1 MSRRREPR
9 PAPALELKTTRL
21 AGIQVILNSAEHAAL
36 DTHLSTLF
44 AATPDFFDGEA
55 AVFEC
60 GRLPADAPSPDWAWL
75 ARELESRGLNPFA
88 VQNASAELAAAAREA
103 GLLVLNDTATAPA
116 VAAEPAAAPDPA
128 AAIAALAAAAREA
141 GLLNDAAPAPAA
153 PAATPTRI
161 IDKPLRSGQRVYAAG
176 GDIVVLAAVNPGA
189 EVIADGTIHVYAP
202 LKGRA
207 LAGARGD
214 TSARIFTTQLEAELV
229 SIAGVYR
236 TFDTAPDAAV
246 AKKPAQIRLADASQI
261 VIEPL

>member
-1 MSRRREPR
+1 MPRRREPR

-36 DTHLSTLF
+36 DTHLTTLF
-44 AATPDFFDGEA
+44 AATPDFFGGEA

-60 GRLPADAPSPDWAWL
+60 SRLPADAASPDWVWL
-75 ARELESRGLNPFA
+75 AQELKNRGLNPFA
-88 VQNASAELAAAAREA
+88 VQNASAELAAAATQA
-103 GLLVLNDTATAPA
+103 GLLVLNQATPAPAAA
-116 VAAEPAAAPDPA
+116 VAAAAEPEPAAAAPA
-128 AAIAALAAAAREA
+128 AAVAA
-141 GLLNDAAPAPAA
+141 
-153 PAATPTRI
+153 PTRI

-189 EVIADGTIHVYAP
+189 EVIADGSIHVYAP

-236 TFDTAPDAAV
+236 TFESAPDAAV
-246 AKKPAQIRLADASQI
+246 AGKPAQIRLADASQI
-261 VIEPL
+261 VIEPLQPQ

>member
-1 MSRRREPR
+1 MPRRREPR
-9 PAPALELKTTRL
+9 PTPALELKTTRL
-21 AGIQVILNSAEHAAL
+21 AGIQILLNSAEHTAL
-36 DTHLSTLF
+36 HTHISTLF
-44 AATPDFFDGEA
+44 AATPDFFGGEA

-60 GRLPADAPSPDWAWL
+60 GRLPADAASPDWVWL
-75 ARELESRGLNPFA
+75 MAELKSRGLNPFA
-88 VQNASAELAAAAREA
+88 VQNASDELAAAATRA
-103 GLLVLNDTATAPA
+103 GLLVLNAAAPA
-116 VAAEPAAAPDPA
+116 PVAAEPAPEPESAPDAAEPA
-128 AAIAALAAAAREA
+128 EPAE
-141 GLLNDAAPAPAA
+141 PTAPAA
-153 PAATPTRI
+153 VPTRI

-189 EVIADGTIHVYAP
+189 EVIADGSIHVYAP

-214 TSARIFTTQLEAELV
+214 VTARIFTTHLEAELV

-236 TFDTAPDAAV
+236 TFDTALDAAV

>member
-1 MSRRREPR
+1 MPRRREPR

-44 AATPDFFDGEA
+44 AATPDFFGGEA

-75 ARELESRGLNPFA
+75 ARELKSRGLNPFA
-88 VQNASAELAAAAREA
+88 VQNASAELAAAAQQA
-103 GLLVLNDTATAPA
+103 GLLVLND
-116 VAAEPAAAPDPA
+116 V
-128 AAIAALAAAAREA
+128 
-141 GLLNDAAPAPAA
+141 APAPAA
-153 PAATPTRI
+153 AEPEPVPEPEAVPAPEPAPSATAPTRI

-189 EVIADGTIHVYAP
+189 EVIADGSIHVYAP

-214 TSARIFTTQLEAELV
+214 TSARIFTTHLEAELV

-236 TFDTAPDAAV
+236 TFDAAPDAAV
-246 AKKPAQIRLADASQI
+246 ARKPAQIRLADASQI

>member
-1 MSRRREPR
+1 MPRRREPR

-36 DTHLSTLF
+36 ATHISTLF
-44 AATPDFFDGEA
+44 AATPDFFGGEA

-60 GRLPADAPSPDWAWL
+60 GRLPADAASPDWAWL
-75 ARELESRGLNPFA
+75 AQELKSRGLNPFA
-88 VQNASAELAAAAREA
+88 VQNASAELAASARQA
-103 GLLVLNDTATAPA
+103 GLLVLNA
-116 VAAEPAAAPDPA
+116 
-128 AAIAALAAAAREA
+128 
-141 GLLNDAAPAPAA
+141 AAPAPAA
-153 PAATPTRI
+153 VMAEPEPVAAPEAVPAPPAVASAAVPTRI

-189 EVIADGTIHVYAP
+189 EVIADGSIHVYAP

-214 TSARIFTTQLEAELV
+214 VTARIFTTHLEAELV

-236 TFDTAPDAAV
+236 TFDTALDATV
-246 AKKPAQIRLADASQI
+246 AKKPAQIRLAAASQI

>member
-1 MSRRREPR
+1 MPRRREPR

-36 DTHLSTLF
+36 DTHLTTLF
-44 AATPDFFDGEA
+44 AATPDFFGGEA

-60 GRLPADAPSPDWAWL
+60 SRLPADAASPDWVWL
-75 ARELESRGLNPFA
+75 AQELKNRGLNPFA
-88 VQNASAELAAAAREA
+88 VQNASAELAAAATQA
-103 GLLVLNDTATAPA
+103 GLLVLNQ
-116 VAAEPAAAPDPA
+116 
-128 AAIAALAAAAREA
+128 
-141 GLLNDAAPAPAA
+141 AA
-153 PAATPTRI
+153 PAAAASAPTRI

-189 EVIADGTIHVYAP
+189 EVIADGSIHVYAP

-214 TSARIFTTQLEAELV
+214 TAARIFTTQLEAELV

-236 TFDTAPDAAV
+236 TFESAPDAAV
-246 AKKPAQIRLADASQI
+246 AGKPAQIPLADASQI
-261 VIEPL
+261 VIEPLHPQ

>member
-1 MSRRREPR
+1 M
-9 PAPALELKTTRL
+9 PALELKTTRL

-44 AATPDFFDGEA
+44 AATPDFFGGEA

-60 GRLPADAPSPDWAWL
+60 GRLPADAASPDWGWL
-75 ARELESRGLNPFA
+75 AHELRSRGLNPFA
-88 VQNASAELAAAAREA
+88 VQNASADLAASALKA
-103 GLLVLNDTATAPA
+103 GLLVLNDAAPA
-116 VAAEPAAAPDPA
+116 PVAAEPEPQPEPE
-128 AAIAALAAAAREA
+128 ITPIP
-141 GLLNDAAPAPAA
+141 DAAPPKAA
-153 PAATPTRI
+153 APTRI

-189 EVIADGTIHVYAP
+189 EVIADGSIHVYAP

-214 TSARIFTTQLEAELV
+214 TSARIFTTHLEAELV
-229 SIAGVYR
+229 SIAGIYR
-236 TFDTAPDAAV
+236 TFDTTPDAAV

>member
-1 MSRRREPR
+1 MPRRREPR

-21 AGIQVILNSAEHAAL
+21 AGIQIILNSAEHAAL
-36 DTHLSTLF
+36 DTHISTLF
-44 AATPDFFDGEA
+44 AATPDFFGGEP

-75 ARELESRGLNPFA
+75 AQELKSRGLNPFA
-88 VQNASAELAAAAREA
+88 VQNASPELAARAVEA
-103 GLLVLNDTATAPA
+103 GLLVLNDAAPAPA
-116 VAAEPAAAPDPA
+116 VAAVEPEPAPASEPEAKPDA
-128 AAIAALAAAAREA
+128 E
-141 GLLNDAAPAPAA
+141 PAA
-153 PAATPTRI
+153 PASAPTRI

-189 EVIADGTIHVYAP
+189 EVIADGSIHVYAP

-214 TSARIFTTQLEAELV
+214 TSARIFTTHLEAELV

-236 TFDTAPDAAV
+236 TFESALDAPLAR
-246 AKKPAQIRLADASQI
+246 KPAQIRLADASQI

>member
-1 MSRRREPR
+1 MPRRREPR

-21 AGIQVILNSAEHAAL
+21 AGIQVVLNSAEHEAL
-36 DTHLSTLF
+36 NSHLTTIF
-44 AATPDFFDGEA
+44 AATPDFFGGEA

-60 GRLPADAPSPDWAWL
+60 GRLAADAVSPDWRWL
-75 ARELESRGLNPFA
+75 AQELKDRGLNPFA
-88 VQNASAELAAAAREA
+88 VQNASPEIAAAAAEA
-103 GLLVLNDTATAPA
+103 GLLVLNAAAASAPA
-116 VAAEPAAAPDPA
+116 AVEAAAVREPEPEPGPAAASA
-128 AAIAALAAAAREA
+128 
-141 GLLNDAAPAPAA
+141 
-153 PAATPTRI
+153 PTRV

-189 EVIADGTIHVYAP
+189 EVIADGSIHVYAP

-214 TSARIFTTQLEAELV
+214 TAARIFTTHLEAELV

-236 TFDTAPDAAV
+236 TFDAAPDAAV
-246 AKKPAQIRLADASQI
+246 ARKPAQIRLADASQI

>member
-1 MSRRREPR
+1 MPRRREPR

-36 DTHLSTLF
+36 NTHLTTLF
-44 AATPDFFDGEA
+44 AATPDFFGGEA

-60 GRLPADAPSPDWAWL
+60 GRLPADAASPDWGWL
-75 ARELESRGLNPFA
+75 AQELKSRGLNPFA
-88 VQNASAELAAAAREA
+88 VQNASPTLAASALQA
-103 GLLVLNDTATAPA
+103 GLLVLNDAAPA
-116 VAAEPAAAPDPA
+116 VATVEASPQPEPEAE
-128 AAIAALAAAAREA
+128 
-141 GLLNDAAPAPAA
+141 APAESPSEIPAR
-153 PAATPTRI
+153 TPTRV
-161 IDKPLRSGQRVYAAG
+161 IDKPLRSGQRIYAAG

-189 EVIADGTIHVYAP
+189 EVIADGSIHVYAP

-214 TSARIFTTQLEAELV
+214 TTARIFTTHLEAELV

-236 TFDTAPDAAV
+236 TFDTALDV
-246 AKKPAQIRLADASQI
+246 ALARKPAQIWLADASQI

>member
-1 MSRRREPR
+1 MPRRREPR

-36 DTHLSTLF
+36 ATHISTLF
-44 AATPDFFDGEA
+44 AATPDFFGGEA

-60 GRLPADAPSPDWAWL
+60 GRLPSDAASPDWAWL
-75 ARELESRGLNPFA
+75 AQELQSRGLNPFA
-88 VQNASAELAAAAREA
+88 VQNASPELAAAASRA
-103 GLLVLNDTATAPA
+103 GLLVLNA
-116 VAAEPAAAPDPA
+116 
-128 AAIAALAAAAREA
+128 
-141 GLLNDAAPAPAA
+141 AAPAPIAAEPEPVPEPLPEPAALAPQPAA
-153 PAATPTRI
+153 PVPTRI

-189 EVIADGTIHVYAP
+189 EVIADGSIHVYAP

-214 TSARIFTTQLEAELV
+214 VTARIFTTHLEAELV

-236 TFDTAPDAAV
+236 TFDTALDATV
-246 AKKPAQIRLADASQI
+246 AKKPAQIRLAAASQI

>member
-1 MSRRREPR
+1 MPRRREPR

-44 AATPDFFDGEA
+44 AATPDFFGGEA

-75 ARELESRGLNPFA
+75 ARELKSRGLNPFA
-88 VQNASAELAAAAREA
+88 VQNASAELAAAAQQA
-103 GLLVLNDTATAPA
+103 GLLVLNDVAPA
-116 VAAEPAAAPDPA
+116 PTAAAAEPEPVPEP
-128 AAIAALAAAAREA
+128 EA
-141 GLLNDAAPAPAA
+141 VPAPEPA
-153 PAATPTRI
+153 PSATAPTRI

-189 EVIADGTIHVYAP
+189 EVIADGSIHVYAP

-214 TSARIFTTQLEAELV
+214 TSARIFTTHLEAELV

-236 TFDTAPDAAV
+236 TFDAAPDAAV
-246 AKKPAQIRLADASQI
+246 ARKPAQIRLADASQI

>member
-1 MSRRREPR
+1 MPRRREPR

-36 DTHLSTLF
+36 DTHISTLF
-44 AATPDFFDGEA
+44 AATPDFFGGEA

-60 GRLPADAPSPDWAWL
+60 GRLPADAPSPDWSWL
-75 ARELESRGLNPFA
+75 AQELKSRGLNPFA
-88 VQNASAELAAAAREA
+88 VQNASAELAAAAKKA
-103 GLLVLNDTATAPA
+103 GLLVLNDAAPA
-116 VAAEPAAAPDPA
+116 SAVVAAEPAPEPVPEPAP
-128 AAIAALAAAAREA
+128 E
-141 GLLNDAAPAPAA
+141 PAA
-153 PAATPTRI
+153 PAAAPTRI

-189 EVIADGTIHVYAP
+189 EVIADGSIHVYAP

-214 TSARIFTTQLEAELV
+214 TSARIFTTHLEAELV

-236 TFDTAPDAAV
+236 TFESAPDVAV
-246 AKKPAQIRLADASQI
+246 AKKPAQIRLADANQI

>member
-1 MSRRREPR
+1 MPRRREPR

-44 AATPDFFDGEA
+44 AATPDFFGGEA

-75 ARELESRGLNPFA
+75 ARELKSRGLNPFA
-88 VQNASAELAAAAREA
+88 VQNASAELAAAAQQA
-103 GLLVLNDTATAPA
+103 GLLVLNDVAPA
-116 VAAEPAAAPDPA
+116 STAAAAEPEPVPEP
-128 AAIAALAAAAREA
+128 EA
-141 GLLNDAAPAPAA
+141 VPAPE
-153 PAATPTRI
+153 PARSATAPTRI

-189 EVIADGTIHVYAP
+189 EVIADGSIHVYAP

-214 TSARIFTTQLEAELV
+214 TSARIFTTHLEAELV

-236 TFDTAPDAAV
+236 TFDAAPDAAV
-246 AKKPAQIRLADASQI
+246 ARKPAQIRLADASQI

>member
-1 MSRRREPR
+1 MPRRREPR

-36 DTHLSTLF
+36 DTHISTLF
-44 AATPDFFDGEA
+44 AATPDFFGGEA

-75 ARELESRGLNPFA
+75 AQELKSRGLNPFA
-88 VQNASAELAAAAREA
+88 VQNASAELAAAAQQA
-103 GLLVLNDTATAPA
+103 GLLV
-116 VAAEPAAAPDPA
+116 
-128 AAIAALAAAAREA
+128 
-141 GLLNDAAPAPAA
+141 LNDAAPAPAVVA
-153 PAATPTRI
+153 AEPAPEPVPEPAPEPAAAAAAPTRI

-189 EVIADGTIHVYAP
+189 EVIADGSIHVYAP

-236 TFDTAPDAAV
+236 TFESAPDAAV

>member
-1 MSRRREPR
+1 MPRRREPR

-44 AATPDFFDGEA
+44 AATPDFFGGEA

-75 ARELESRGLNPFA
+75 ARELKSRGLNPFA
-88 VQNASAELAAAAREA
+88 VQNASAELAAAAQQA
-103 GLLVLNDTATAPA
+103 GLLVLND
-116 VAAEPAAAPDPA
+116 V
-128 AAIAALAAAAREA
+128 
-141 GLLNDAAPAPAA
+141 APAPAA
-153 PAATPTRI
+153 AAAEPEPLPEPEAEPAPEPAPAAAPTRI

-189 EVIADGTIHVYAP
+189 EVIADGSIHVYAP
-202 LKGRA
+202 LKGKA

-214 TSARIFTTQLEAELV
+214 TSARIFTTHLEAELV

-236 TFDTAPDAAV
+236 TFDAAPDAAV
-246 AKKPAQIRLADASQI
+246 ARKPAQIRLADASQI

>member
-1 MSRRREPR
+1 MPRRREPR

-36 DTHLSTLF
+36 DTHLTTLF
-44 AATPDFFDGEA
+44 AATPDFFGGEA

-60 GRLPADAPSPDWAWL
+60 SRLPADAASPDWVWL
-75 ARELESRGLNPFA
+75 AQELKNRGLNPFA
-88 VQNASAELAAAAREA
+88 VQNASAELAAAATQA
-103 GLLVLNDTATAPA
+103 GLLVLNQ
-116 VAAEPAAAPDPA
+116 
-128 AAIAALAAAAREA
+128 
-141 GLLNDAAPAPAA
+141 AAPAPAA
-153 PAATPTRI
+153 AVAAEPEPEAAAQAVAASVPTRI

-189 EVIADGTIHVYAP
+189 EVIADGSIHVYAP

-214 TSARIFTTQLEAELV
+214 TAARIFTTQLEAELV

-236 TFDTAPDAAV
+236 TFESAPDAAV
-246 AKKPAQIRLADASQI
+246 AGKPAQIRLADASQI
-261 VIEPL
+261 VIEPLHPQ

>member
-1 MSRRREPR
+1 MPRRREPR

-36 DTHLSTLF
+36 APHISTLF
-44 AATPDFFDGEA
+44 AATPDFFGGEA

-60 GRLPADAPSPDWAWL
+60 GRLPADAASPDWAWL
-75 ARELESRGLNPFA
+75 AQELKSRGLNPFA
-88 VQNASAELAAAAREA
+88 VQNASAELAASARQA
-103 GLLVLNDTATAPA
+103 GLLVLNA
-116 VAAEPAAAPDPA
+116 
-128 AAIAALAAAAREA
+128 
-141 GLLNDAAPAPAA
+141 AAPAPAA
-153 PAATPTRI
+153 VMAEPEPVPEPEAVPAPPPAASAAVPTRI

-189 EVIADGTIHVYAP
+189 EVIADGSIHVYAP

-214 TSARIFTTQLEAELV
+214 TSARIFTTHLEAELV

-236 TFDTAPDAAV
+236 TFDTALDAAV

>member
-1 MSRRREPR
+1 MPRRREPR

-21 AGIQVILNSAEHAAL
+21 AGIQVILNSAEHEAL
-36 DTHLSTLF
+36 DTHISTLF
-44 AATPDFFDGEA
+44 AATPDFFGGEA

-60 GRLPADAPSPDWAWL
+60 GRLPADAASPDWAWL
-75 ARELESRGLNPFA
+75 AQELKSRGLNPFA
-88 VQNASAELAAAAREA
+88 VQNASAELAASARQA
-103 GLLVLNDTATAPA
+103 GLLVLND
-116 VAAEPAAAPDPA
+116 V
-128 AAIAALAAAAREA
+128 
-141 GLLNDAAPAPAA
+141 APAPAIVAAEAEEPAPEAA
-153 PAATPTRI
+153 PASEPEAPPEPAKVAAAPTRI

-176 GDIVVLAAVNPGA
+176 GDIIVLAAVNPGA
-189 EVIADGTIHVYAP
+189 EVIADGSIHVYAP

-214 TSARIFTTQLEAELV
+214 TSARIFTTHLEAELV

-236 TFDTAPDAAV
+236 TFDAAPDAAV

>member
-1 MSRRREPR
+1 MPRRREPR
-9 PAPALELKTTRL
+9 PAPALELKTTRI
-21 AGIQVILNSAEHAAL
+21 AGIQIILNSAEHAAL
-36 DTHLSTLF
+36 NTHLTTLF
-44 AATPDFFDGEA
+44 AATPDFFGGEA

-60 GRLPADAPSPDWAWL
+60 GRLPDDAPAPDWAWL
-75 ARELESRGLNPFA
+75 VQELKSRGLNPFA
-88 VQNASAELAAAAREA
+88 VQNASPAMAAAAAGA
-103 GLLVLNDTATAPA
+103 GLLVLNA
-116 VAAEPAAAPDPA
+116 
-128 AAIAALAAAAREA
+128 
-141 GLLNDAAPAPAA
+141 AAPAPAA
-153 PAATPTRI
+153 VAVEPEPEAAPAQEAQAPAAATRI

-189 EVIADGTIHVYAP
+189 EVIADGSIHVYAP

-236 TFDTAPDAAV
+236 TFESAPDAAV

>member
-1 MSRRREPR
+1 MPRRREPR

-44 AATPDFFDGEA
+44 AATPDFFGGEA

-75 ARELESRGLNPFA
+75 ARELKSRGLNPFA
-88 VQNASAELAAAAREA
+88 VQNASAELAAAAQQA
-103 GLLVLNDTATAPA
+103 GLLVLNDVAPAPTAAAAEPEPVPEPEA
-116 VAAEPAAAPDPA
+116 VAAPEPAPS
-128 AAIAALAAAAREA
+128 
-141 GLLNDAAPAPAA
+141 
-153 PAATPTRI
+153 ATAPTRI

-189 EVIADGTIHVYAP
+189 EVIADGSIHVYAP

-214 TSARIFTTQLEAELV
+214 TSARIFTTHLEAELV

-236 TFDTAPDAAV
+236 TFDAAPDAAV
-246 AKKPAQIRLADASQI
+246 ARKPAQIRLADASQI

>member
-1 MSRRREPR
+1 MPRRREPR

-21 AGIQVILNSAEHAAL
+21 AGIQIILNSAEHAVLAA
-36 DTHLSTLF
+36 HISTLF
-44 AATPDFFDGEA
+44 AATPDFFGGEA

-60 GRLPADAPSPDWAWL
+60 GRLPADAASPDWAWL
-75 ARELESRGLNPFA
+75 AQELKSRGLNPFA
-88 VQNASAELAAAAREA
+88 VQNASPELAARAVEA
-103 GLLVLNDTATAPA
+103 GLLVLNDAAPAPA
-116 VAAEPAAAPDPA
+116 VAAVEPEPAPASEPEAKPDA
-128 AAIAALAAAAREA
+128 E
-141 GLLNDAAPAPAA
+141 PAA
-153 PAATPTRI
+153 PASAPTRI

-189 EVIADGTIHVYAP
+189 EVIADGSIHVYAP

-214 TSARIFTTQLEAELV
+214 TSARIFTTHLEAELV

-236 TFDTAPDAAV
+236 TFESALDAPLAR
-246 AKKPAQIRLADASQI
+246 KPAQIRLADASQI

>member
-1 MSRRREPR
+1 MPRRREPR

-44 AATPDFFDGEA
+44 AATPDFFGGEA

-75 ARELESRGLNPFA
+75 ARELKSRGLNPFA
-88 VQNASAELAAAAREA
+88 VQNASAELAAAAQQA
-103 GLLVLNDTATAPA
+103 GLLVLNDVVPTPA
-116 VAAEPAAAPDPA
+116 AAEPEPVPEP
-128 AAIAALAAAAREA
+128 EA
-141 GLLNDAAPAPAA
+141 VPAPEPA
-153 PAATPTRI
+153 PSATAPTRI

-189 EVIADGTIHVYAP
+189 EVIADGSIHVYAP

-214 TSARIFTTQLEAELV
+214 TSARIFTTHLEAELV

-236 TFDTAPDAAV
+236 TFDAAPDAAV
-246 AKKPAQIRLADASQI
+246 ARKPAQIRLADASQI

>member
-1 MSRRREPR
+1 MPRRREPR

-36 DTHLSTLF
+36 DTHISTLF
-44 AATPDFFDGEA
+44 AATPDFFGGEA

-75 ARELESRGLNPFA
+75 AQELKSRGLNPFA
-88 VQNASAELAAAAREA
+88 VQNASAELAAAARQA
-103 GLLVLNDTATAPA
+103 GLLV
-116 VAAEPAAAPDPA
+116 
-128 AAIAALAAAAREA
+128 
-141 GLLNDAAPAPAA
+141 LNDAAPAPAVAAAEPAPEPVPESAPEPAA
-153 PAATPTRI
+153 PAAAPTRI

-189 EVIADGTIHVYAP
+189 EVIADGSIHVYAP

-214 TSARIFTTQLEAELV
+214 TSARIFTTHLEAELV

-236 TFDTAPDAAV
+236 TFESAPDVAV

>member
-1 MSRRREPR
+1 MPRRREPR

-21 AGIQVILNSAEHAAL
+21 AGIQVVLNSAEHEAL
-36 DTHLSTLF
+36 NSHLTTIF
-44 AATPDFFDGEA
+44 AATPDFFGGEA

-60 GRLPADAPSPDWAWL
+60 GRLAADAASPDWRWL
-75 ARELESRGLNPFA
+75 AQELKDRGLNPFA
-88 VQNASAELAAAAREA
+88 VQNASPEMAAAAAEA
-103 GLLVLNDTATAPA
+103 GLLVLNAAATAA
-116 VAAEPAAAPDPA
+116 PAAV
-128 AAIAALAAAAREA
+128 E
-141 GLLNDAAPAPAA
+141 AAPAPEPEPAAEPERPA
-153 PAATPTRI
+153 PAAASAPTRV

-189 EVIADGTIHVYAP
+189 EVIADGSIHVYAP

-214 TSARIFTTQLEAELV
+214 TSARIFTTHLEAELV

-236 TFDTAPDAAV
+236 TFDAAPDAAV
-246 AKKPAQIRLADASQI
+246 ARKPAQIRLADASQI

>member
-1 MSRRREPR
+1 M
-9 PAPALELKTTRL
+9 PALELKTTRL

-44 AATPDFFDGEA
+44 AATPDFFGGEA

-60 GRLPADAPSPDWAWL
+60 GRLPADAASPDWGWL
-75 ARELESRGLNPFA
+75 AQELRSRGLNPFA
-88 VQNASAELAAAAREA
+88 VQNASDELATAAREA
-103 GLLVLNDTATAPA
+103 GLLVLNDAAPA
-116 VAAEPAAAPDPA
+116 PVAAEPEPETEPEVASTPDPTPPKA
-128 AAIAALAAAAREA
+128 VA
-141 GLLNDAAPAPAA
+141 
-153 PAATPTRI
+153 PTRI

-189 EVIADGTIHVYAP
+189 EVIADGSIHVYAP

-214 TSARIFTTQLEAELV
+214 TSARIFTTHLEAELV

-236 TFDTAPDAAV
+236 TFDGTPDAAV

>member
-1 MSRRREPR
+1 MPRRREPR
-9 PAPALELKTTRL
+9 PAPALELKTTRF

-44 AATPDFFDGEA
+44 AATPDFFGGEA

-75 ARELESRGLNPFA
+75 AHELRSRGLNPFA
-88 VQNASAELAAAAREA
+88 VQHASPELATAATQA
-103 GLLVLNDTATAPA
+103 GLLVLND
-116 VAAEPAAAPDPA
+116 
-128 AAIAALAAAAREA
+128 
-141 GLLNDAAPAPAA
+141 AAPAMPAPVAEAAPEPEPEASPEPTPAA
-153 PAATPTRI
+153 PAAAPTRI

-189 EVIADGTIHVYAP
+189 EVIADGSIHVYAP

-236 TFDTAPDAAV
+236 TFESAPDAAV

>member
-1 MSRRREPR
+1 MPPRREPR

-21 AGIQVILNSAEHAAL
+21 AGIQVILNSVEHAVLAA
-36 DTHLSTLF
+36 HISTLF
-44 AATPDFFDGEA
+44 AATPDFFGGDA

-60 GRLPADAPSPDWAWL
+60 GRLPADAAAPDWAWL
-75 ARELESRGLNPFA
+75 AQALKSRGLNPFA
-88 VQNASAELAAAAREA
+88 VQNASDELAAAAARA
-103 GLLVLNDTATAPA
+103 GLLVLNA
-116 VAAEPAAAPDPA
+116 
-128 AAIAALAAAAREA
+128 
-141 GLLNDAAPAPAA
+141 AAPAPAA
-153 PAATPTRI
+153 ATAEAEPDVAPIEAPAASAAVPTRI

-189 EVIADGTIHVYAP
+189 EIIADGSIHVYAP

-214 TSARIFTTQLEAELV
+214 TSARIFTTHLEAELI

-236 TFDTAPDAAV
+236 TFDTALDATV